1 MRVQRTGCD
10 TRASRDFPEEMR
22 TGWQRVNSLRT
33 GESWAPGEEPG
44 GRVRVRVQKMVS
56 ELVVP
61 TDVDTQVQAEGQM
74 GGARSQRPL
83 WPKGEPRHC
92 LSVRVGTLTSLRL
105 GECVWLRHGTWMS
118 DQGLGA
124 GQIGSTTPIVL
135 FFCFF
140 WPCRARDRTST
151 PPAME
156 AWSLNHWTTREDPTT
171 LMVVFIFG
179 SRCHRL
185 SEE

>member
-1 MRVQRTGCD
+1 MALRRQGT
-10 TRASRDFPEEMR
+10 SRDFPEEMR

-44 GRVRVRVQKMVS
+44 GRVRVRVQKVVS
-56 ELVVP
+56 EPVVP
-61 TDVDTQVQAEGQM
+61 TDVDTQVQVEGQM
-74 GGARSQRPL
+74 GGSRSQRPL

-92 LSVRVGTLTSLRL
+92 PVVRVGTLTSLRL
-105 GECVWLRHGTWMS
+105 GACVWLRHGTWMS

-124 GQIGSTTPIVL
+124 EQIGDPRSTTLIV
-135 FFCFF
+135 F

-151 PPAME
+151 RPAVE

-171 LMVVFIFG
+171 LMALMAIFIFG